1 MLREHVESIRSS
13 LVVADSHAASMRIH
27 RRIQNGTLRRLL
39 SGVYIPTA
47 LLDRH
52 SSSECR
58 DIVFIARV
66 CALSLR
72 YPDYVIS
79 GVVAA
84 YLLGLPARLAL
95 SNSRCMR
102 HRESARPSC
111 IFRKSSLMTASAS
124 PPYVFVRAARAVPCL
139 PSSIWVFAS
148 RHRRELLLTALAYST
163 NSTGFPSPAQGW
175 PTRASSIV
183 SVRMSRAPARRSH
196 VENST
201 RLWLPL
207 PSTPSDEG
215 EPDGS

>member
-1 MLREHVESIRSS
+1 MSS
-13 LVVADSHAASMRIH
+13 PRTCLA
-27 RRIQNGTLRRLL
+27 
-39 SGVYIPTA
+39 
-47 LLDRH
+47 
-52 SSSECR
+52 
-58 DIVFIARV
+58 F
-66 CALSLR
+66 
-72 YPDYVIS
+72 
-79 GVVAA
+79 
-84 YLLGLPARLAL
+84 PARLAL

-111 IFRKSSLMTASAS
+111 IYRKSSLMTASAS

-201 RLWLPL
+201 RPWMPL
-207 PSTPSDEG
+207 PATPEDAGTPVGSSTMLTLVASLLARLWFFSRCCAR
-215 EPDGS
+215 GSPG

>member
-84 YLLGLPARLAL
+84 YLLGLPCEARIG
-95 SNSRCMR
+95 
-102 HRESARPSC
+102 PV
-111 IFRKSSLMTASAS
+111 RK
-124 PPYVFVRAARAVPCL
+124 
-139 PSSIWVFAS
+139 
-148 RHRRELLLTALAYST
+148 LLTVCLC
-163 NSTGFPSPAQGW
+163 GCCPG
-175 PTRASSIV
+175 
-183 SVRMSRAPARRSH
+183 
-196 VENST
+196 
-201 RLWLPL
+201 RLV
-207 PSTPSDEG
+207 
-215 EPDGS
+215 